1 MRRCF
6 NRLIN
11 WNVLSQTILFIRT
24 TKELK
29 SNFLEPV
36 QFESFKAK
44 FTNQVPLVLLILDF
58 IAFVAKINKKKS
70 AQPPHL
76 KAFQIKFRYGGS

>member
-1 MRRCF
+1 MFYCYEKMF
-6 NRLIN
+6 QSIN
-11 WNVLSQTILFIRT
+11 QLERAIADYIVIRT

-58 IAFVAKINKKKS
+58 IAFRNE
-70 AQPPHL
+70 
-76 KAFQIKFRYGGS
+76 

>member
-44 FTNQVPLVLLILDF
+44 FTNQVPLVLLMLNF
-58 IAFVAKINKKKS
+58 IAFVAERNRKNSSQNPLI
-70 AQPPHL
+70 
-76 KAFQIKFRYGGS
+76 

>member
-44 FTNQVPLVLLILDF
+44 FTNQVPLVLLMLNF
-58 IAFVAKINKKKS
+58 IGFEAERNRKNSSQNPLI
-70 AQPPHL
+70 
-76 KAFQIKFRYGGS
+76 

>member
-44 FTNQVPLVLLILDF
+44 FTNQVPLVLLMLNF
-58 IAFVAKINKKKS
+58 IGFVAERNRKNSSQNPLI
-70 AQPPHL
+70 
-76 KAFQIKFRYGGS
+76 

>member
-1 MRRCF
+1 M
-6 NRLIN
+6 
-11 WNVLSQTILFIRT
+11 LSQTILFIRT

-58 IAFVAKINKKKS
+58 IAFVAKMNRKKERTKS
-70 AQPPHL
+70 PHL